1 MQDNGIAHRS
11 KKTEVGYSRC
21 FGASFSHIGALFAA
35 SSALVDCFSS
45 TNVLLKYFDLMGM
58 LLAMGMLPADVH
70 LSATSWARNR
80 N

>member
-1 MQDNGIAHRS
+1 VDSSVQDNGIAHRS

-21 FGASFSHIGALFAA
+21 FRASFGHIGALFAA

-58 LLAMGMLPADVH
+58 LLADVH
-70 LSATSWARNR
+70 LSATSWARKP
-80 N
+80 